1 MLSDGHR
8 LHALEV
14 RNVSFTCTLDDE
26 STCARFFSPP
36 QVVRTLKDV
45 SFEAISGEVHALVGT
60 AGSGRNLLLNVVSGS
75 ANGDTAGSVQLD
87 NYVLSRERFTK
98 LCSLASSRQRSSR
111 IFTVHSLLY
120 HAAALTFGDSLPLK
134 TLDRRLHTLMRE
146 FDLLGYG
153 HERLEHLS
161 VSAQR
166 RTLIAKALVKDPVLL
181 LVEDPCEGLEAIACY
196 QLLYCLKNYAAE
208 HNRIVLIS
216 MANPRS
222 DLCQMIS
229 SLTMLFRGEVVYSG
243 KIQDMAGY
251 IRDAGLSCPE
261 KENPAMYYLSK
272 ATVNF
277 ETQETYEKTL
287 SEAER
292 LVDFFK
298 TSYSSGTLPRFCNL
312 TSSGGGTVPL
322 CFLRRPTTATK
333 LLVLV
338 KLAFLAVSSKRRF
351 LLLRISTLPALMFL
365 LSSFSTNLISGS
377 WISPY
382 VSYRIFEVALLVV
395 HCASTTLALINY
407 GELLPLSVAESFDDL
422 YGKALLCTAYVFAVV
437 GVDAISSLM
446 SAAILLW
453 MSNVTGPAVILQMSV
468 VFLCVFLNA
477 HFVTMTLML
486 HIRDSLACSCL
497 SLFILILWLLFGGG
511 MLRSLTTMPFG
522 VVAYVF
528 YLNPIRYANCM
539 ISLEIS
545 SEVPIHNCVRSE
557 RTGIEGSSAQN
568 FCRWSNGT
576 AFLEESFPPSLYP
589 QDYGTNLVVL
599 LAIVFSLLL
608 LTLAAHALPQP
619 RQIVDRFRFVY

>member
-1 MLSDGHR
+1 ED
-8 LHALEV
+8 
-14 RNVSFTCTLDDE
+14 NFNSFAE
-26 STCARFFSPP
+26 
-36 QVVRTLKDV
+36 
-45 SFEAISGEVHALVGT
+45 HHGT
-60 AGSGRNLLLNVVSGS
+60 ASPTDAQPHDKCSQGSGRNLLLNVVSGS

-166 RTLIAKALVKDPVLL
+166 RTLIAKALVKDP
-181 LVEDPCEGLEAIACY
+181 GLEAIACY

-298 TSYSSGTLPRFCNL
+298 ASEWAGNMSNSEQR
-312 TSSGGGTVPL
+312 
-322 CFLRRPTTATK
+322 
-333 LLVLV
+333 
-338 KLAFLAVSSKRRF
+338 AF
-351 LLLRISTLPALMFL
+351 
-365 LSSFSTNLISGS
+365 
-377 WISPY
+377 
-382 VSYRIFEVALLVV
+382 
-395 HCASTTLALINY
+395 Y

-453 MSNVTGPAVILQMSV
+453 
-468 VFLCVFLNA
+468 
-477 HFVTMTLML
+477 
-486 HIRDSLACSCL
+486 
-497 SLFILILWLLFGGG
+497 
-511 MLRSLTTMPFG
+511 
-522 VVAYVF
+522 
-528 YLNPIRYANCM
+528 
-539 ISLEIS
+539 
-545 SEVPIHNCVRSE
+545 
-557 RTGIEGSSAQN
+557 
-568 FCRWSNGT
+568 
-576 AFLEESFPPSLYP
+576 
-589 QDYGTNLVVL
+589 
-599 LAIVFSLLL
+599 
-608 LTLAAHALPQP
+608 
-619 RQIVDRFRFVY
+619 